1 MLRICDD
8 AERSDAMAGRVQG
21 KVAIVTGAAS
31 GIGAA
36 AARALAS
43 EGARVGCA
51 DVNLAGA
58 EEVAKSI
65 GRAGGE
71 AFATPLDVTDPEQN
85 RRAVRAV
92 RERYGALNV
101 AYLNAGIAA
110 ASPILDTPLEEWDRV
125 LAVNLRGVFLG
136 IQAAGRAMAEGGG
149 GSIVVTSSGAGL
161 LGGRGMGTYCATKH
175 GVLGLVKCA
184 AVDLAASRIRINAVC
199 PGVIDTPILGP
210 IHKSDAILSGFFG
223 PAHPIGRV
231 GQPEE
236 VARVVV
242 FLASDEASFVTGA
255 AWPVDGGITAAFGSF
270 GGQQASAL
278 LDALGQPAKE

>member
-1 MLRICDD
+1 
-8 AERSDAMAGRVQG
+8 MAGRVQG

-36 AARALAS
+36 SARVLAA

-92 RERYGALNV
+92 RERYGALHI
-101 AYLNAGIAA
+101 AHLNAGIAA
-110 ASPILDTPLEEWDRV
+110 ASPILDTSLEEWERV
-125 LAVNLRGVFLG
+125 IAVNLRGVFLG
-136 IQAAGRAMAEGGG
+136 IQAAGRAMAESGG
-149 GSIVVTSSGAGL
+149 GSIIVTSSGAGL
-161 LGGRGMGTYCATKH
+161 QGGRGMATYCATKH
-175 GVLGLVKCA
+175 GVLGLVKCG

-210 IHKSDAILSGFFG
+210 MHKSEALPAFFG

-236 VARVVV
+236 VANVVV
-242 FLASDEASFVTGA
+242 FLASDESSFVTGA
-255 AWPVDGGITAAFGSF
+255 AWPVDGGITAAFGSL
-270 GGQQASAL
+270 GGPQSA
-278 LDALGQPAKE
+278 ALVESLRRPAGE